1 MSIVV
6 VGSVAYDTVETDHGG
21 ATDALGGAASYFAVA
36 ARFFAPVSIVA
47 VVGKDF
53 RPEHER
59 VFTDRNIDI
68 RGLERR
74 DGETFRWHGRY
85 HEDMNRRDTIKLAL
99 NVFEGFQ
106 PKLLPDQE
114 RCDFLF
120 LANISPELQYWV
132 VSQVRSPKVVAA
144 DTMDFWINNARPA
157 LTKLLGKLDIL
168 TINDEEARLLS
179 GEQNL
184 VKAGRAI
191 LKMGPK
197 TVLVKRGEYGVLQF
211 SREGMFAVPAWPL
224 EEVIDPTGA
233 GDTFA
238 GGLMGFLA
246 RHGRLTETVL
256 RTGVVYGTVLAS
268 YVVEKFSLD
277 RLLQLTWEEVDQRY
291 RGFIEL
297 TDSHHSRW
305 ISPS

>member
-6 VGSVAYDTVETDHGG
+6 VGSVAYDTVETPNGKKD
-21 ATDALGGAASYFAVA
+21 DALGGAASYFAVA

-53 RPEHER
+53 KPEHER
-59 VFTDRNIDI
+59 VFTDRGIDI
-68 RGLERR
+68 RALERR

-85 HEDMNRRDTIKLAL
+85 HEDMNRRDTISVAL
-99 NVFEGFQ
+99 NVFDGFN
-106 PKLLPDQE
+106 PTLLPDQQ
-114 RCDFLF
+114 RCDYLF
-120 LANISPELQYWV
+120 LGNISPDLQAWV
-132 VSQVRSPKVVAA
+132 LRQVSSPKVVAA
-144 DTMDFWINNARPA
+144 DTMDLWINTARPV
-157 LTKLLGKLDIL
+157 LTKILERLDIL

-179 GEQNL
+179 GEHNL
-184 VKAGRAI
+184 VKAGRAV

-197 TVLVKRGEYGVLQF
+197 SVLVKRGEYGVLQF

-238 GGLMGFLA
+238 GGMMGFLA
-246 RHGRLTETVL
+246 RHGRVTESVL

-277 RLLQLTWEEVDQRY
+277 RLIELTWEEIDRRY
-291 RGFIEL
+291 RAFIEL
-297 TDSHHSRW
+297 TDSHHTRW
-305 ISPS
+305 NSPS